1 MKSGGSSAALSKL
14 KSSTSGLGADPG
26 GGTGPP
32 PARRLKLKEF
42 LTITNS
48 FDENGVLGEG
58 SFGKVYRGVWEE
70 TPAGRGGGGEV
81 VRTQVAVKKLNPE
94 SFQGYEEWLVRPPPP
109 SLSRAPRAP
118 RFVAHALPRCYAPY
132 SALSFLPRVCMVAEV
147 LLLDKLRHPNLVRLV
162 GYCAEKGEALLM
174 YELCPNGSLDD
185 VLFEPEEY
193 VLSWEQRVR
202 IALDAA
208 KGLAYLHESNI
219 IHRDFKASN
228 ILLAED
234 YSARLT
240 DFGMARAGPDGGE
253 THISTRVMGTLGYL
267 DPTYMETGRLT
278 KKSDVYAFGVLL
290 LELLTGRRTTGE
302 SGNDSLTTWIRPF
315 LSQRRPDLNLLVDPQ
330 LKGEFSK
337 AGAVKMAILGKH
349 CIHDDPGLRPDMTTL
364 AENLELVDIKDP
376 APPPQAG

>member
-94 SFQGYEEWLVRPPPP
+94 SFQGYEEWL
-109 SLSRAPRAP
+109 
-118 RFVAHALPRCYAPY
+118 
-132 SALSFLPRVCMVAEV
+132 AEV

-228 ILLAED
+228 ILLAEVRAA
-234 YSARLT
+234 SSPPR
-240 DFGMARAGPDGGE
+240 RAGGRRSVHHPPLLAQG
-253 THISTRVMGTLGYL
+253 R
-267 DPTYMETGRLT
+267 RLT

>member
-1 MKSGGSSAALSKL
+1 MGCFLSVEVENPSAPPSKSSESKSVSSGGGNRSVKSSGSASLSKQ
-14 KSSTSGLGADPG
+14 KSSIGPG
-26 GGTGPP
+26 GDQGGNTGPP

-42 LTITNS
+42 VVITNN
-48 FDENGVLGEG
+48 FDETAVLGEG
-58 SFGKVYRGVWEE
+58 SFGKVYRGDWDEAPSGKGSE
-70 TPAGRGGGGEV
+70 IARTP
-81 VRTQVAVKKLNPE
+81 VAVKKLNPE
-94 SFQGYEEWLVRPPPP
+94 SFQGYEEWL
-109 SLSRAPRAP
+109 
-118 RFVAHALPRCYAPY
+118 
-132 SALSFLPRVCMVAEV
+132 AEV
-147 LLLDKLRHPNLVRLV
+147 LLLDKLRHPNLVRLI

-174 YELCPNGSLDD
+174 YELLPNGSLDEA
-185 VLFEPEEY
+185 LFEPEQKI
-193 VLSWEQRVR
+193 LSWEERVQ

-208 KGLAYLHESNI
+208 KGLAYLHDNNI

-228 ILLAED
+228 ILLAD
-234 YSARLT
+234 DWSARLT

-253 THISTRVMGTLGYL
+253 THISTRVMGTMGYL

-330 LKGEFSK
+330 LKGEYSK

-349 CIHDDPGLRPDMTTL
+349 CIHDDPGLRPDMGTL
-364 AENLELVDIKDP
+364 AENLELVDLKDP
-376 APPPQAG
+376 APAPAPA

>member
-1 MKSGGSSAALSKL
+1 MGCLLSVEVENRNPPASKSSESKSVNSTGVNKSVKSSGPGSSLSKQ
-14 KSSTSGLGADPG
+14 KSSATGDGDAG

-42 LTITNS
+42 FVITNN
-48 FDENGVLGEG
+48 FDETGVLGEG
-58 SFGKVYRGVWEE
+58 SFGKVYKGLWDE
-70 TPAGRGGGGEV
+70 TPAGGKGGPGEI
-81 VRTQVAVKKLNPE
+81 TKTPVAVKKLNPE
-94 SFQGYEEWLVRPPPP
+94 SFQGYEEWL
-109 SLSRAPRAP
+109 
-118 RFVAHALPRCYAPY
+118 
-132 SALSFLPRVCMVAEV
+132 AEV
-147 LLLDKLRHPNLVRLV
+147 LLLDKLRHPNLVRLI

-174 YELCPNGSLDD
+174 YELCPNGSLDQL
-185 VLFEPEEY
+185 LFEPEESGH
-193 VLSWEQRVR
+193 VLSWEERVR
-202 IALDAA
+202 IAMDAA
-208 KGLAYLHESNI
+208 KGLAYLHENNI

-228 ILLAED
+228 ILIAED
-234 YSARLT
+234 YSGRLT

-290 LELLTGRRTTGE
+290 LELLTGRRTTGD

-330 LKGEFSK
+330 LKGEYSK

-349 CIHDDPGLRPDMTTL
+349 CIHDDPGLRPDMSTL
-364 AENLELVDIKDP
+364 AENLELVDLKDP
-376 APPPQAG
+376 APPPPAPAQ

>member
-1 MKSGGSSAALSKL
+1 MGCFLSVEVEAPTAPSSKPAEGSQSTSSGAPRSMKSGGSSAALSKL

-42 LTITNS
+42 LTITNN

-70 TPAGRGGGGEV
+70 APAGRGGGGEV

-94 SFQGYEEWLVRPPPP
+94 SFQGYEEWL
-109 SLSRAPRAP
+109 
-118 RFVAHALPRCYAPY
+118 
-132 SALSFLPRVCMVAEV
+132 AEV

>member
-1 MKSGGSSAALSKL
+1 MGCFLSVEVEAPTAPSSKPAEGSQSSSSGAPRSMKSGGSSAALSKL

-94 SFQGYEEWLVRPPPP
+94 SFQGYEEWL
-109 SLSRAPRAP
+109 
-118 RFVAHALPRCYAPY
+118 
-132 SALSFLPRVCMVAEV
+132 AEV

>member
-1 MKSGGSSAALSKL
+1 MGCFLSVEVEAPSAPSSKPAEGNHSTSSGAPRSVKSGGSSASLSKL
-14 KSSTSGLGADPG
+14 RSSASGLGNDPG

-42 LTITNS
+42 LTITNN

-58 SFGKVYRGVWEE
+58 SFGKVYRGVWDEA
-70 TPAGRGGGGEV
+70 AGGKGGVGEV

-94 SFQGYEEWLVRPPPP
+94 SFQGYEEWL
-109 SLSRAPRAP
+109 
-118 RFVAHALPRCYAPY
+118 
-132 SALSFLPRVCMVAEV
+132 AEV

-364 AENLELVDIKDP
+364 AENLELVDITDP
-376 APPPQAG
+376 APQPPPP

>member
-94 SFQGYEEWLVRPPPP
+94 SFQGYEEWL
-109 SLSRAPRAP
+109 
-118 RFVAHALPRCYAPY
+118 
-132 SALSFLPRVCMVAEV
+132 AEV